1 MSAFAFNI
9 PFTEDIFLPEAREPE
24 ADFFTGAAADLPEV
38 EEDDNATYYNPFDY
52 LGGPSVKIAEEP
64 QSLLEVVAD
73 AFAGKKAFL
82 DKADFARETGLGS
95 EINRFNPFFTKAG
108 GLSVFAW
115 AENIAYSCSY
125 TGLIPLDECGGW
137 DIQAVREAIIE
148 LFQTCGKP
156 SDIHNYTKNANI
168 QRARQIENMYLSNF
182 SS

>member
-1 MSAFAFNI
+1 MNAIAFNI
-9 PFTEDIFLPEAREPE
+9 DLPFTDDIFLDAPKAPETN
-24 ADFFTGAAADLPEV
+24 FCPEV
-38 EEDDNATYYNPFDY
+38 FTDFPDEDEDATYYNPFDY
-52 LGGPSVKIAEEP
+52 LGGPAVQIDSEP
-64 QSLLEVVAD
+64 KTLLEVVAD
-73 AFAGKKAFL
+73 AFTGKKAFL

-95 EINRFNPFFTKAG
+95 EINRFNPFFTKSG

-137 DIQAVREAIIE
+137 DIQAVRDAIIE